1 MPRIDVAGLG
11 LHIQQQ
17 GSGPPVVLLH
27 GFTGSSETWASLTE
41 LLAPHFEVVAVDIV
55 GHGLS
60 DSPEEVDRY
69 RMERCVDD
77 LVEVIAKLGHRRATW
92 LGYSMGARAALSL
105 AVRHPEV
112 AEALV
117 LEGVTAGL
125 ADPVLRAERIAS
137 DERLADRIERWGLE
151 SFIDFWQSIAL
162 WDTQATM
169 PAARLAALRGQRL
182 AGSPRGL
189 ANSLR
194 GMGNGAQQPVHAKLA
209 ELSPPVLLLA
219 GALDAKF
226 TTIAA
231 ELAELLPRAEV
242 ASIPGTGHAAH
253 FEDPQTFN
261 WTVLDYLRKIHGRG
275 SGEP

>member
-194 GMGNGAQQPVHAKLA
+194 GMGSGAQQPVHAKLA
-209 ELSPPVLLLA
+209 ELSLPVLLLA

-261 WTVLDYLRKIHGRG
+261 RTVLGYLRKIHGRG

>member
-194 GMGNGAQQPVHAKLA
+194 GMGSGAQQPVHAKLA
-209 ELSPPVLLLA
+209 ELSLPVLLLA

-261 WTVLDYLRKIHGRG
+261 RTVLDYLRKIHGRG